1 MKKNRKSS
9 ITIKSI
15 IEIMILLAMFA
26 GIISM
31 LDYRA
36 FSQTIYEQYEE
47 GAFRIADA
55 AAAVVDADR
64 IDSFYESGGSSES
77 YRETWKQLDQLCNA
91 SEATFIYVIR
101 PDLSDYGTIF
111 FVFSTVNRN
120 TEYHPYEV
128 GFRRTTTN
136 DEYREKYRA
145 LYEGR
150 SDRELL
156 LLNSGKY
163 RRSEHHITAM
173 VPLKDNSGNTAAILC
188 VQRQMN
194 PMNLLQH
201 RYVRAILLT
210 LLVVTLVVAVGQ
222 SLFLHDVF
230 IGPVKQIAEEA
241 TRFANENQPAE
252 KKLTEKIQ
260 SNDEISM
267 LAESIDQME
276 EQVQQYVENLTRITA
291 EKEHIIAELSLAAR
305 IQQAILPHDFPPF
318 PERHEFSLFA
328 SMKAAREVGGDFYDF
343 FLIDSNHL
351 CMVIADVS
359 GKGIP
364 AALFMMVTKTILQ
377 SCAMLGHSAA
387 DTLTKANEG
396 ICSNNQVDMFVT
408 AWLGIL
414 EISTGKLT
422 ASNAGH
428 EYPVLK
434 RADGS
439 FSLFKDAHSFVIGG
453 LEKTEYREY
462 ELRMEPGDML
472 FVYTDGVPEATNEKN
487 EMFGTERMVEAL
499 NGEADAEPEQLL
511 ETVRREA
518 EQFAGDAEQFDDM
531 TMLCMKYLGPDS

>member
-1 MKKNRKSS
+1 
-9 ITIKSI
+9 
-15 IEIMILLAMFA
+15 
-26 GIISM
+26 
-31 LDYRA
+31 
-36 FSQTIYEQYEE
+36 
-47 GAFRIADA
+47 
-55 AAAVVDADR
+55 
-64 IDSFYESGGSSES
+64 
-77 YRETWKQLDQLCNA
+77 
-91 SEATFIYVIR
+91 
-101 PDLSDYGTIF
+101 
-111 FVFSTVNRN
+111 
-120 TEYHPYEV
+120 
-128 GFRRTTTN
+128 
-136 DEYREKYRA
+136 
-145 LYEGR
+145 
-150 SDRELL
+150 
-156 LLNSGKY
+156 
-163 RRSEHHITAM
+163 M
-173 VPLKDNSGNTAAILC
+173 VPLKDGDGKTAAILC

-194 PMNLLQH
+194 PMDLLQY
-201 RYVRAILLT
+201 RYVRTILLA
-210 LLVVTLVVAVGQ
+210 LLLVTLVVAVGQ
-222 SLFLHDVF
+222 SLYLHDVF

-241 TRFANENQPAE
+241 TRFANENQPAG
-252 KKLTEKIQ
+252 KKLAEQIQ

-305 IQQAILPHDFPPF
+305 IQQAILPHEFPLF
-318 PERHEFSLFA
+318 PDRQEFSLFA
-328 SMKAAREVGGDFYDF
+328 SMKAAREVGGDFYDA
-343 FLIDSNHL
+343 FLIDRDHL

-377 SCAMLGHSAA
+377 SCAMLGQSAA
-387 DTLTKANEG
+387 DILAKTNEG

-439 FSLFKDAHSFVIGG
+439 FSLFKDDHSFVIGG
-453 LEKTEYREY
+453 LENTKYREY

-487 EMFGTERMVEAL
+487 EMFGTARMVEAL
-499 NGEADAEPEQLL
+499 NEEADAEPEQLL

-531 TMLCMKYLGPDS
+531 TMLCVKYLGPDR